1 MAKEKSLKEKLEKKM
16 LTKSDIPIIVLLTVL
31 FSFFVI
37 WRLRVYSPDLSLNL
51 FSELIGVAFTLFII
65 DTLLVRSKNKLWKL
79 VHKDID
85 YLISRN
91 VNRLRDGIATR
102 VFKFEP
108 DLDSQVSFNEKIEA
122 LSKERADFLAEMD
135 ELDKDELII
144 KIKEND
150 FFNQENYDYFDEK
163 AEDFWEILNMKYSEY
178 LAPEL
183 VSELIELHTG
193 LKDLCSA
200 IRQHA
205 KSDILKENKDYYRS
219 LGVESAAQSLVV
231 IIENLN
237 QLKAAGYS
245 ENAKVS

>member
-1 MAKEKSLKEKLEKKM
+1 MAEEKSLREKLEKKI
-16 LTKSDIPIIVLLTVL
+16 LSKSDIPIIVLLTVL

-79 VHKDID
+79 VHRDID

-102 VFKFEP
+102 IFKFEP
-108 DLDSQVSFNEKIEA
+108 DLKSEASFSQNIETI
-122 LSKERADFLAEMD
+122 SRERADFLAAVD
-135 ELDKDELII
+135 ELNTEELLL
-144 KIKEND
+144 KIEEND
-150 FFNQENYDYFDEK
+150 FFNDENYAYFDEK

-200 IRQHA
+200 IRQHE
-205 KSDILKENKDYYRS
+205 KSQILSENKEYYQS
-219 LGVESAAQSLVV
+219 LGKASAAQSLVM
-231 IIENLN
+231 IIERLN
-237 QLKAAGYS
+237 QLKEAGYS
-245 ENAKVS
+245 ENAKII

>member
-1 MAKEKSLKEKLEKKM
+1 M
-16 LTKSDIPIIVLLTVL
+16 
-31 FSFFVI
+31 
-37 WRLRVYSPDLSLNL
+37 RVYSPDLSLNL